1 MLQVTD
7 KLLRDMTDLI
17 VKECAPQKVILF
29 GSHARGTAGDN
40 SDLDF
45 MIIENFTKVG
55 KSREETLSDLCQLLF
70 DYDLPIDLLL
80 YSPEE
85 VTKWSKAKNHV
96 VAHAL
101 REGKVLYER
110 H

>member
-7 KLLRDMTDLI
+7 ELLRNMTNLI

-29 GSHARGTAGDN
+29 GSHARGNAGDN

-45 MIIENFTKVG
+45 MIIENFSKTG
-55 KSREETLSDLCQLLF
+55 KSREETLTDLWQLFF

-85 VTKWSKAKNHV
+85 VTKWSKAQNHV

-101 REGKVLYER
+101 REGKILYE
-110 H
+110 HH